1 LVLLLLRKYLK
12 RLIMNLS
19 KLDSVI
25 PKGVVDQIPQVM
37 DKFGINTPNRLAHFL
52 AQCAHES
59 GGFKF
64 MSENLNYSAKGLM
77 GVFKKYFPTEAIAK
91 QFERKP
97 DAIADKVYGGRMGN
111 TAPNHG
117 SMYKGRGFIQLTG
130 RTNYAAF
137 DKIVDDDILANP
149 NLVATKY
156 PLLSAAWFWNSRNL
170 NALADKG
177 ATDAVVTEITKKVNG
192 GTHGLADRISK
203 FKLFHKTLA

>member
-1 LVLLLLRKYLK
+1 
-12 RLIMNLS
+12 MNLS
-19 KLDSVI
+19 KLDTVI

-37 DKFGINTPNRLAHFL
+37 EKFNINTQNRLAHFL

-64 MSENLNYSAKGLM
+64 TQENLNYSAKGLM
-77 GVFKKYFPTEAIAK
+77 GVFKKYFPTEAVAK
-91 QFERKP
+91 QYERKP

-130 RTNYAAF
+130 LTNYAAF
-137 DKIVDDDILANP
+137 NKIVDDDVLANP

-177 ATDAVVTEITKKVNG
+177 ATDAVVTEITKRVNG
-192 GTHGLADRISK
+192 GTHGLEDRISK